1 MTKPSPMTDKKP
13 PTTEQMDSSDKE
25 AEEILRAQ
33 LEALREEH
41 RQLDVLIGQITTQ
54 PADDELL
61 IRRMKKRK
69 LLVKDTMRTIEKMLD
84 PDPDEYA

>member
-1 MTKPSPMTDKKP
+1 MTKPSAMTDKNP

-25 AEEILRAQ
+25 TEEILRAQ

>member
-1 MTKPSPMTDKKP
+1 MTDKNP

-25 AEEILRAQ
+25 TEEILRAQ

>member
-1 MTKPSPMTDKKP
+1 MTKPSSMTDKKP

-41 RQLDVLIGQITTQ
+41 RQLNVLIGQITTQ

>member
-1 MTKPSPMTDKKP
+1 MTDKNP

-25 AEEILRAQ
+25 TEEILRAQ

-69 LLVKDTMRTIEKMLD
+69 LLVK
-84 PDPDEYA
+84 

>member
-1 MTKPSPMTDKKP
+1 MTDQNP
-13 PTTEQMDSSDKE
+13 PTTEQMDSSDTE

-41 RQLDVLIGQITTQ
+41 RQLNVLIGQITTQ

-69 LLVKDTMRTIEKMLD
+69 LLVKDTIRTIEKMLD